1 MQQKGLLIDVTTCIG
16 CGACV
21 DACNE
26 EHGNPGSD
34 SDQLNSKSFTVV
46 QQRGDSFVRKLCM
59 HCEHPTCVSV
69 CPVGAFSKRES
80 GAVVWDT
87 NKCFGC
93 RYCMVAC
100 PWGIPTFEW
109 DSYNPRIRKCVLCY
123 ERIEAGRPTACAE
136 ACPTEAT
143 LFGDREQLI
152 EIAKNRIRAQ
162 AENYQDHLLGLTEV
176 GGTSVLYLSAIP
188 FSQLGFKK
196 EMLQDPPPEATWRI
210 LEQVPNVLLLGGWVL
225 GGFYWIYRRREQV
238 QAAEAESEKGGHE

>member
-1 MQQKGLLIDVTTCIG
+1 
-16 CGACV
+16 
-21 DACNE
+21 
-26 EHGNPGSD
+26 
-34 SDQLNSKSFTVV
+34 
-46 QQRGDSFVRKLCM
+46 M

>member
-1 MQQKGLLIDVTTCIG
+1 MHEKGLLVDVTSCIG

-21 DACNE
+21 EACNK

-34 SDQLNSKSFTVV
+34 SNQLDCRSYTVV
-46 QQRGDSFVRKLCM
+46 QKHGDNFVRKLCM
-59 HCEHPTCVSV
+59 HCEHPSCVSV
-69 CPVGAFSKRES
+69 CPVGALSKRES

-87 NKCFGC
+87 KICFGC

-109 DSYNPRIRKCVLCY
+109 NSYNPRIRKCVLCY
-123 ERIEAGRPTACAE
+123 ERIESGRPTACAE

-152 EIAKNRIRAQ
+152 EIAKERIRAR
-162 AENYQDHLLGLTEV
+162 ADKYQDHVLGLTEV
-176 GGTSVLYLSAIP
+176 GGTSVFYLSAIP
-188 FSQLGFKK
+188 FSSLGFKK

-210 LEQVPNVLLLGGWVL
+210 LEQVPNVVLLGAWVL

-238 QAAEAESEKGGHE
+238 QATEAEMEKGGHE